1 MPKSDHVKPLRET
14 ETLLEAFLNLSHYK
28 SVFGFNSEQ
37 PNILLGD
44 EMDPITKREDLIQR
58 MTILFSSVGVP
69 GLSGHIRDL
78 SYEAGTVTIDF
89 QVDASLANQLGFVV
103 GGIVATML
111 DACIGVAGA
120 VKSGGLLAMPL
131 AEMKTTF
138 VRPIL
143 PGAVVGK
150 GETIRL
156 GKKIVFIEATLL
168 SKDDKLLA
176 RASGTA
182 SPTPF
187 PDVSL

>member
-1 MPKSDHVKPLRET
+1 ME
-14 ETLLEAFLNLSHYK
+14 
-28 SVFGFNSEQ
+28 
-37 PNILLGD
+37 
-44 EMDPITKREDLIQR
+44 PIKNREDLIQR
-58 MTILFSSVGVP
+58 MTTLFSSVGVP
-69 GLSGHIRDL
+69 GLRGQIRDL
-78 SYEAGTVTIDF
+78 SYEAGTVTIDL
-89 QVDASLANQLGFVV
+89 QVDASLANQLGFVQ
-103 GGIVATML
+103 GGVVATML
-111 DACIGVAGA
+111 DGCIGVAGA

-131 AEMKTTF
+131 AEMKTSF

-156 GKKIVFIEATLL
+156 GKKIAFIEATLL
-168 SKDDKLLA
+168 SEDGKLLA